1 MAEHRRIIAVDDA
14 EDFVSLVKQLIKAG
28 HKDDEVEAFSNPWKA
43 LDYVTKQDVDL
54 VVSDCDMPGLDG
66 FALAKKILE
75 VRPQVKIIIM
85 SGWDIPY
92 LQKRAE
98 KAGVDGKVTLFEKGH
113 AFELNEVIDKLLNS

>member
-28 HKDDEVEAFSNPWKA
+28 HKDDEVEAFSNPLKA
-43 LDYVTKQDVDL
+43 LDFVKEHDVDV

-66 FALAKKILE
+66 FALSNKILE

-98 KAGVDGKVTLFEKGH
+98 KAGLDGKVTIIEKGH
-113 AFELNEVIDKLLNS
+113 AFELNEFIDEILKG